1 MSKTCQI
8 STIYLMENN
17 TKKNYNIKSKYY
29 GSFFSA
35 ISKYV
40 GGNNVIVE
48 FNKEDKNLIFR
59 LTEDIDQHTVEKVRR
74 KMDNEIKGYIPR
86 KVVFDFSNISF
97 MDSAGIGMVLG
108 RYKLAKML
116 NGNLEIINV
125 NKSMKK
131 IFDMSGVSRI
141 IDIKEE
147 DKNEG
152 VI

>member
-1 MSKTCQI
+1 
-8 STIYLMENN
+8 
-17 TKKNYNIKSKYY
+17 
-29 GSFFSA
+29 
-35 ISKYV
+35 
-40 GGNNVIVE
+40 
-48 FNKEDKNLIFR
+48 
-59 LTEDIDQHTVEKVRR
+59 
-74 KMDNEIKGYIPR
+74 MDNEIKGYIPR

-141 IDIKEE
+141 INIVEE

-152 VI
+152 VV

>member
-1 MSKTCQI
+1 
-8 STIYLMENN
+8 
-17 TKKNYNIKSKYY
+17 
-29 GSFFSA
+29 
-35 ISKYV
+35 
-40 GGNNVIVE
+40 
-48 FNKEDKNLIFR
+48 
-59 LTEDIDQHTVEKVRR
+59 
-74 KMDNEIKGYIPR
+74 MDNEIKGYIPR

-141 IDIKEE
+141 INIVEE

-152 VI
+152 VVW

>member
-1 MSKTCQI
+1 M
-8 STIYLMENN
+8 
-17 TKKNYNIKSKYY
+17 
-29 GSFFSA
+29 
-35 ISKYV
+35 
-40 GGNNVIVE
+40 IVE
-48 FNKEDKNLIFR
+48 FNKEDKQLTFK
-59 LTEDIDQHTVEKVRR
+59 LTEYVDQHTVEKVRR
-74 KMDNEIKGYIPR
+74 KMDNEIKGYSPR

-116 NGNLEIINV
+116 NGSLEIINV

-141 IDIKEE
+141 INIVEE

>member
-1 MSKTCQI
+1 
-8 STIYLMENN
+8 
-17 TKKNYNIKSKYY
+17 
-29 GSFFSA
+29 
-35 ISKYV
+35 
-40 GGNNVIVE
+40 
-48 FNKEDKNLIFR
+48 
-59 LTEDIDQHTVEKVRR
+59 
-74 KMDNEIKGYIPR
+74 MDNEIKGYSPR

-116 NGNLEIINV
+116 NGDLEIINV

-141 IDIKEE
+141 INIIEE

>member
-1 MSKTCQI
+1 M
-8 STIYLMENN
+8 
-17 TKKNYNIKSKYY
+17 
-29 GSFFSA
+29 
-35 ISKYV
+35 
-40 GGNNVIVE
+40 IVE
-48 FNKEDKNLIFR
+48 FNKEDKKLIFK

-141 IDIKEE
+141 IDIKE

>member
-1 MSKTCQI
+1 M
-8 STIYLMENN
+8 
-17 TKKNYNIKSKYY
+17 
-29 GSFFSA
+29 
-35 ISKYV
+35 
-40 GGNNVIVE
+40 IVE
-48 FNKEDKNLIFR
+48 FNKEDKKLIFK

-108 RYKLAKML
+108 RYKLIKML
-116 NGNLEIINV
+116 DGELEIINA

-141 IDIKEE
+141 INIEEE

-152 VI
+152 VV

>member
-1 MSKTCQI
+1 M
-8 STIYLMENN
+8 
-17 TKKNYNIKSKYY
+17 
-29 GSFFSA
+29 
-35 ISKYV
+35 
-40 GGNNVIVE
+40 IVE
-48 FNKEDKNLIFR
+48 FNKEDKKLIFK
-59 LTEDIDQHTVEKVRR
+59 LTEDIDQHTVERVRR

-125 NKSMKK
+125 NRSMKK

>member
-1 MSKTCQI
+1 M
-8 STIYLMENN
+8 
-17 TKKNYNIKSKYY
+17 
-29 GSFFSA
+29 
-35 ISKYV
+35 
-40 GGNNVIVE
+40 IVE
-48 FNKEDKNLIFR
+48 FNKEDKKLIFK

-141 IDIKEE
+141 INIVEE

-152 VI
+152 VV

>member
-1 MSKTCQI
+1 
-8 STIYLMENN
+8 
-17 TKKNYNIKSKYY
+17 
-29 GSFFSA
+29 
-35 ISKYV
+35 
-40 GGNNVIVE
+40 
-48 FNKEDKNLIFR
+48 
-59 LTEDIDQHTVEKVRR
+59 
-74 KMDNEIKGYIPR
+74 MDNEIKGYSPR

-116 NGNLEIINV
+116 NGSLEIINV

-141 IDIKEE
+141 INIVEE

-152 VI
+152 VIW

>member
-1 MSKTCQI
+1 M
-8 STIYLMENN
+8 
-17 TKKNYNIKSKYY
+17 
-29 GSFFSA
+29 
-35 ISKYV
+35 
-40 GGNNVIVE
+40 IVE
-48 FNKEDKNLIFR
+48 FNKEDKKLIFK

-141 IDIKEE
+141 INIVEE

>member
-1 MSKTCQI
+1 
-8 STIYLMENN
+8 
-17 TKKNYNIKSKYY
+17 
-29 GSFFSA
+29 
-35 ISKYV
+35 
-40 GGNNVIVE
+40 
-48 FNKEDKNLIFR
+48 
-59 LTEDIDQHTVEKVRR
+59 
-74 KMDNEIKGYIPR
+74 MDNEIKGYIPR

-116 NGNLEIINV
+116 NGDLEIINV

-141 IDIKEE
+141 INIIEE

-152 VI
+152 VIW

>member
-1 MSKTCQI
+1 
-8 STIYLMENN
+8 
-17 TKKNYNIKSKYY
+17 
-29 GSFFSA
+29 
-35 ISKYV
+35 
-40 GGNNVIVE
+40 VIVE
-48 FNKEDKNLIFR
+48 FNKEDKKLIFK

-125 NKSMKK
+125 NRSMKK

>member
-1 MSKTCQI
+1 M
-8 STIYLMENN
+8 
-17 TKKNYNIKSKYY
+17 
-29 GSFFSA
+29 
-35 ISKYV
+35 
-40 GGNNVIVE
+40 IVE
-48 FNKEDKNLIFR
+48 FKKEDKKLIFK

-125 NKSMKK
+125 NRSMKK
-131 IFDMSGVSRI
+131 IFDMSGISRI
-141 IDIKEE
+141 IDIKE

>member
-1 MSKTCQI
+1 M
-8 STIYLMENN
+8 
-17 TKKNYNIKSKYY
+17 
-29 GSFFSA
+29 
-35 ISKYV
+35 
-40 GGNNVIVE
+40 IVE
-48 FNKEDKNLIFR
+48 FNKNSNQLTFK
-59 LTEDIDQHTVEKVRR
+59 LTEDVDQHTVEKVRR
-74 KMDNEIKGYIPR
+74 KMDNEIKGYSPR

-116 NGNLEIINV
+116 NGSLEIINV

-141 IDIKEE
+141 INIVEE

>member
-1 MSKTCQI
+1 
-8 STIYLMENN
+8 
-17 TKKNYNIKSKYY
+17 
-29 GSFFSA
+29 
-35 ISKYV
+35 
-40 GGNNVIVE
+40 
-48 FNKEDKNLIFR
+48 
-59 LTEDIDQHTVEKVRR
+59 
-74 KMDNEIKGYIPR
+74 MDNEIKGYSPR

-116 NGNLEIINV
+116 NGNLEIVNV

-141 IDIKEE
+141 INIVEE

>member
-1 MSKTCQI
+1 M
-8 STIYLMENN
+8 
-17 TKKNYNIKSKYY
+17 
-29 GSFFSA
+29 
-35 ISKYV
+35 
-40 GGNNVIVE
+40 IVE
-48 FNKEDKNLIFR
+48 FKKEDKVLIFK
-59 LTEDIDQHTVEKVRR
+59 LTEDVDQHTSEKIRR

-86 KVVFDFSNISF
+86 EVVFDFSNISF

-125 NKSMKK
+125 NRSMKK

>member
-1 MSKTCQI
+1 M
-8 STIYLMENN
+8 
-17 TKKNYNIKSKYY
+17 
-29 GSFFSA
+29 
-35 ISKYV
+35 
-40 GGNNVIVE
+40 IVE
-48 FNKEDKNLIFR
+48 FNKEDKKLIFK

-74 KMDNEIKGYIPR
+74 KMDNEIKGCIPR